1 MDAISILFN
10 EPFNVP
16 SIDALNS
23 EIYQNMLIIRQKYV
37 KNIDLADYNEFL
49 AKSIYALI
57 LKLFRF
63 IYEYLKYKNK

>member
-1 MDAISILFN
+1 
-10 EPFNVP
+10 
-16 SIDALNS
+16 
-23 EIYQNMLIIRQKYV
+23 MLIIRQKYV